1 MPTSASARA
10 ALSRP
15 EQSDR
20 PAHPGIALRQ
30 HYLDPLGI
38 SAEDLARALGVP
50 LRRIAEIEAG
60 ARPLDAD
67 MALRLALFFDVPAR
81 WWLEMQ
87 ARHDAD
93 DPERLSALREAV
105 TPYAGL
111 DDVLVTPSGVRHLD
125 AASKPSGPLRVHVS
139 EALLSRLR
147 ESAERSPAR
156 PSREPTGVEL
166 DDGTPILTGR

>member
-1 MPTSASARA
+1 MPTSASAGA

-15 EQSDR
+15 EQRDR
-20 PAHPGIALRQ
+20 PEHPGIALRQ

-38 SAEDLARALGVP
+38 AAEDLARALGVP
-50 LRRIAEIEAG
+50 LRQVIELETG

-67 MALRLALFFDVPAR
+67 MALRLALYFDVPAR

-93 DPERLSALREAV
+93 GPERLAALQEVV

-111 DDVLVTPSGVRHLD
+111 DDVLITPSGVRHLD
-125 AASKPSGPLRVHVS
+125 VASKPSGPLRVPVS
-139 EALLSRLR
+139 EALLRRLR
-147 ESAERSPAR
+147 EAAERLPAR
-156 PSREPTGVEL
+156 PSREPTVVEL

>member
-1 MPTSASARA
+1 MSTSASAVA
-10 ALSRP
+10 ALPGP
-15 EQSDR
+15 EQRDR

-38 SAEDLARALGVP
+38 PAEDLAQALGVP
-50 LRRIAEIEAG
+50 LRQVVELEAG

-87 ARHDAD
+87 AHHDAD
-93 DPERLSALREAV
+93 DPERLSALREVV

-125 AASKPSGPLRVHVS
+125 VESKPSGPLRVPVP

-147 ESAERSPAR
+147 EAAERSPAR
-156 PSREPTGVEL
+156 PSREPTVVEL